1 MEKPLIFLR
10 EKPLNLQKNF
20 QYSLARK
27 KTLVHF
33 CCIFFILFK
42 IVYLVPIQVI
52 IWEEIIPLRSFYLEP
67 FDHEVSQNRTL
78 FCLHFVFP
86 NHILFYFS
94 ADHKLIAL
102 IIPVAA
108 ALVNSVIWWGLFFK
122 GSATS
127 LSITVISL
135 GFLLIWF

>member
-1 MEKPLIFLR
+1 MC
-10 EKPLNLQKNF
+10 EKPLNLEKNLRS
-20 QYSLARK
+20 SLARK
-27 KTLVHF
+27 KTLVHC
-33 CCIFFILFK
+33 CCIFFILSE

-52 IWEEIIPLRSFYLEP
+52 IWEIIIPLRSFYLEP

-94 ADHKLIAL
+94 ADRKLIAL
-102 IIPVAA
+102 VIPVAE
-108 ALVNSVIWWGLFFK
+108 ALENSVVWWVLFFK